1 MLNVCTIMGR
11 LGQNPEVRQTQSGKP
26 VANFTIACE
35 RDFKNAEGQKETDW
49 IRCACFG
56 ATADF
61 VGRYIKKGRAVC
73 VEGRLQIRKWT
84 DRDGNAKETAEIV
97 ANNVYFADSPNRDN
111 GQIQGS
117 YPPQAA
123 GYQPNYQGGGQ
134 YGDQPGYGGGYGN
147 GYQNPGG
154 GYGGRQN

>member
-11 LGQNPEVRQTQSGKP
+11 LGQDPEIRQTQSGKP
-26 VANFTIACE
+26 VANFTIACD
-35 RDFKNAEGQKETDW
+35 RDFKNAEGKHETDW
-49 IRCACFG
+49 IRCVCFG

-61 VGRYIKKGRAVC
+61 VGRFLRKGRAVC
-73 VEGRLQIRKWT
+73 VDGRLQVRKWT
-84 DRDGNAKETAEIV
+84 DSNGQQRESAEIV
-97 ANNVYFADSPNRDN
+97 ASNVYFADSPSRD
-111 GQIQGS
+111 GQAQGG

-123 GYQPNYQGGGQ
+123 GYQGGQ
-134 YGDQPGYGGGYGN
+134 YGGQPGYGGGYGN